1 MVTALLIMILFAVVL
16 SNAFKTEHLNNLKTT
31 IMGEL
36 EDINAQLDRID
47 AAHAGIKKDL
57 DFIKIQLP
65 TTGGIDAAA
74 VAAIK
79 ARVTGIA
86 DKLESLDAEIDSDV
100 VPEEPEA

>member
-1 MVTALLIMILFAVVL
+1 LQANQVL
-16 SNAFKTEHLNNLKTT
+16 YYRRLRFYL
-31 IMGEL
+31 
-36 EDINAQLDRID
+36 AQPLSYRID

-57 DFIKIQLP
+57 DYIKIQLP

-86 DKLESLDAEIDSDV
+86 DKLESLDAETDSDVV